1 MSDREM
7 NRELEKRRLAYAKQV
22 SQLRKQYAAEVAKQ
36 RAADEAAA
44 EAKRREITRKR
55 LEHERRK
62 NLRSAQNAIRQKQI
76 KEARDAEFAEE
87 LRITQLERDAK
98 NARFARARQMVVDE
112 LEEVAH
118 LWLTTPQEVDN
129 AFTWEAEQ
137 LLWARPNSVLG
148 EENPSLDTEFW
159 CYETHTWHMDKTYPT
174 PRELLLQNML
184 ADAYEEANVDEDFW
198 TPERVAEREALERKA
213 KLRAMVRDTG
223 RRMLLKKQKEIL
235 QDQFSNEDKTQIPN
249 PIPVPSLSMLTNTN
263 AMEKEGASVL
273 LKDPTKFFEFESDQ
287 MKEGGANDDDVTA
300 AYQGPTLGAPVA
312 LKDFAA
318 YGPHESRPYPQPVGK
333 ILKPDTR
340 SEKQKLREERQ
351 KRMWAAAQEAL
362 SDEDKLNAQVE
373 MAVEKTFGGS
383 IDIDYSN
390 PPDYDSDDEAWQ
402 KGLNAE
408 VDADIINT
416 PRDKRYTEENIAWV
430 RQELEKNIN
439 EEKKL
444 LRFELANAMHD
455 SVSKKEGIKLERQL
469 KLAGKE
475 SEGKEDVEEVE
486 DKGDSELRS
495 LGVDVDQLNSVLE
508 SLSEEQMFSFLSME
522 ELESDDLSQDEI
534 SSALK
539 AVPGLTDEQ
548 IETIVKLEASLA
560 SNERIHAKY
569 GKVEKPDDPNL

>member
-1 MSDREM
+1 LSDREI
-7 NRELEKRRLAYAKQV
+7 NRQLGKRRQAYAEQV
-22 SQLRKQYAAEVAKQ
+22 SKLRKQYAAEVARQ
-36 RAADEAAA
+36 RATDDAAA

-98 NARFARARQMVVDE
+98 NARFARARQKVVDE

-118 LWLTTPQEVDN
+118 LWLTTPQEVEN

-148 EENPSLDTEFW
+148 EENPSLDTEYW
-159 CYETHTWHMDKTYPT
+159 RYETHTWHMDKTYPT
-174 PRELLLQNML
+174 PRELLLQDML
-184 ADAYEEANVDEDFW
+184 EDAYEEANVDENFW

-249 PIPVPSLSMLTNTN
+249 PMPVPSLSMLTNTN
-263 AMEKEGASVL
+263 AMEQEGAGVL

-287 MKEGGANDDDVTA
+287 TKEGGGNDDDDTA
-300 AYQGPTLGAPVA
+300 SYQGPTLGAPVA
-312 LKDFAA
+312 LKDLAA
-318 YGPHESRPYPQPVGK
+318 YGPHEPRPYPQPVGK
-333 ILKPDTR
+333 MLKPDTR

-351 KRMWAAAQEAL
+351 KRMWAAAQEEM
-362 SDEDKLNAQVE
+362 SDEEKLNAQVE
-373 MAVEKTFGGS
+373 MAAEKTFGGS
-383 IDIDYSN
+383 TIDYSD
-390 PPDYDSDDEAWQ
+390 PPDYDSDDEEWQ
-402 KGLNAE
+402 KGLNSE
-408 VDADIINT
+408 VDADMVNT
-416 PRDKRYTEENIAWV
+416 PRDKRLTEEDIAWV
-430 RQELEKNIN
+430 RQELEKNVIV
-439 EEKKL
+439 EKKL

-455 SVSKKEGIKLERQL
+455 SGAKKEGEKLEREL

-475 SEGKEDVEEVE
+475 SEGTEDVEEE
-486 DKGDSELRS
+486 GDKGDSELRS

-522 ELESDDLSQDEI
+522 DLESDDLSQDEI

-539 AVPGLTDEQ
+539 TVPGLTDEQ
-548 IETIVKLEASLA
+548 IEKIVQLEASLA
-560 SNERIHAKY
+560 SNEKIRAKY
-569 GKVEKPDDPNL
+569 GKDEQPGPNA

>member
-1 MSDREM
+1 LSDREI
-7 NRELEKRRLAYAKQV
+7 NRELEKRRQDYAKQV

-36 RAADEAAA
+36 RATDEAAA

-118 LWLTTPQEVDN
+118 LWLTTPQEVEN
-129 AFTWEAEQ
+129 AFTWKSEQ

-159 CYETHTWHMDKTYPT
+159 RYETHTWHMDKTYPT
-174 PRELLLQNML
+174 PRELLLQDML
-184 ADAYEEANVDEDFW
+184 ADAYEEANVEEDFW
-198 TPERVAEREALERKA
+198 TSERVAEREALERKA

-223 RRMLLKKQKEIL
+223 RRMLLNKQKEIL

-263 AMEKEGASVL
+263 AMEEEGASVL

-287 MKEGGANDDDVTA
+287 TKEGSGNDDDDA
-300 AYQGPTLGAPVA
+300 ASYQGPTLGAPVA

-318 YGPHESRPYPQPVGK
+318 YGPHEPRPYPQPVGK
-333 ILKPDTR
+333 KLKPDTR

-351 KRMWAAAQEAL
+351 KRMWAAAQEEL

-402 KGLNAE
+402 KGLNSE
-408 VDADIINT
+408 VDADIIST
-416 PRDKRYTEENIAWV
+416 PRDKRFTEEDIAWV
-430 RQELEKNIN
+430 MQELEKNIN

-455 SVSKKEGIKLERQL
+455 SVSKKEGEKLEREL

-475 SEGKEDVEEVE
+475 SGGKEDVEVVQG
-486 DKGDSELRS
+486 KGDSELRS
-495 LGVDVDQLNSVLE
+495 LGVNVDQLNSVLE
-508 SLSEEQMFSFLSME
+508 SLTEEQMFSFLSME
-522 ELESDDLSQDEI
+522 ELESNDLSQDEI
-534 SSALK
+534 SNALK
-539 AVPGLTDEQ
+539 TVPGLTDEQ
-548 IETIVKLEASLA
+548 IEKIVQLEASLA
-560 SNERIHAKY
+560 NNEKIRAKY
-569 GKVEKPDDPNL
+569 GEVETPGNA